1 LSNQNKVVKFKKR
14 RGINIGIIVFLI
26 LFLYVAINVYIYL
39 TKDQLSIYEVHEGT
53 TAVDNKITGIIL
65 REEKLVYS
73 KSAGYISYFQREG
86 TKVAK
91 DSSIYSVDENGQ
103 IYNVLESNDVKV
115 KITDRDNAEIRHDI
129 RAFQDKY
136 SDSNFS
142 TVYNFKENSQS
153 TALDLL
159 NNTVINE
166 GTTLKDNT
174 GSALALNMVSSS
186 ESGIISY
193 YTDSYESVTPESV
206 SEDSFHTESYKRT
219 NLRTTEMMTKDSPV
233 YKLITSD
240 TWKVVLPLT
249 KSQYDS
255 ISESKRIKFTIL
267 EDEFKMSADLSFITK
282 DSIYYAVLTMDKYM
296 TNYLEERFLEVELDF
311 NSVEGLKIPVTALVE
326 KDFYLIPKDYFCYGA
341 DSQDRG
347 VIKKLYSKTGD
358 ISYPFVKADTYYVD
372 GSNEYVDTSLFEAGT
387 VLQLPEASGEY
398 TLSKTS
404 QLLGVYNVNQGYAVF
419 KRVEILYQ
427 DEEYCIISDDTT
439 NGLSAYDQIALDGSN
454 AIDQAIIY

>member
-1 LSNQNKVVKFKKR
+1 MSNQNKVVKFKKR

>member
-73 KSAGYISYFQREG
+73 KSAGYVSYFQREG
-86 TKVAK
+86 SKVAK
-91 DSSIYSVDENGQ
+91 DNSVYSVDANGQ
-103 IYNVLESNDVKV
+103 VYTVLESNDVKV

-136 SDSNFS
+136 SDSDFA

-159 NNTVINE
+159 NSTVINE
-166 GTTLKDNT
+166 GSTLKDNS

-186 ESGIISY
+186 ESGIITY
-193 YTDSYESVTPESV
+193 YMDSYESLTPESV
-206 SEDSFHTESYKRT
+206 TEDSFNTEAYQRT

-233 YKLITSD
+233 YKLVTSD
-240 TWKVVLPLT
+240 TWKLVLPLT

-255 ISESKRIKFTIL
+255 IQESKKIKFTIL
-267 EDEFKMSADLSFITK
+267 EDEFRMTADLSFITK
-282 DSIYYAVLTMDKYM
+282 DSTYYAVLSMDKYM
-296 TNYLEERFLEVELDF
+296 TNYLEDRFLEVELDF
-311 NSVEGLKIPVTALVE
+311 NSVEGLKIPVSALVE
-326 KDFYLIPKDYFCYGA
+326 KEFYLIPKEYFCFGA
-341 DSQDRG
+341 ESQDRG

-358 ISYPFVKADTYYVD
+358 ITYPFVKTDTYYDD
-372 GSNEYVDTSLFEAGT
+372 GVNEYVDTSLFEAGT
-387 VLQLPEASGEY
+387 ILQLPEAASEY
-398 TLSKTS
+398 TISKTS
-404 QLLGVYNVNQGYAVF
+404 KLLGVYNVNQGYAVF
-419 KRVEILYQ
+419 RRVEILYQ
-427 DEEYCIISDDTT
+427 DDEYCIINDNTT